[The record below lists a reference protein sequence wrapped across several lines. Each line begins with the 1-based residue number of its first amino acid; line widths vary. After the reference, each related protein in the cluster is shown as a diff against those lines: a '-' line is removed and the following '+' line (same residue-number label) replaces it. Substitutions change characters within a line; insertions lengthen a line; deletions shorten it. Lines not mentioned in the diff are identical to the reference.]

1 MSGSS
6 VNSNFVVK
14 NGLTV
19 GSTEIVSANG
29 TVYVNQLRYQGNGG
43 SITDVANGAFTKANN
58 SVQTAFVTVSANG
71 NSITSSSNNDTLT
84 ITSAT
89 ANGINVLNP
98 TSKTID
104 LGLRTSGVTAGSY
117 GTSTAIPAFTVDE
130 FGRITSAST
139 NSVST
144 TINLTGTTGSGSVS
158 GGGTLTFASNNGF
171 VVSSTGGSTL
181 YLNSAQD
188 LQTSASPTFN
198 NLTVAGN
205 LSVAGTYTYSNT
217 VVFQSVDSLI
227 ELAANNTGDV
237 VDIGFYG
244 QYSSNKYAGLV
255 RTGGGNFA
263 LFKELSAPT
272 SNSFGSITLGNYGTL
287 RANLTGGMVTALAN
301 TIGISDGGTNN
312 ASYTTGAALQYNGT
326 SIVSLA
332 NTGTA
337 GTYGSASYV
346 PVVTTDAYGRISSVS
361 NTAIA
366 IDTAALT
373 SGTLGVSRG
382 GTNNT
387 SYTTGA
393 LLQYN
398 GSGIVSIANTGVTAG
413 SYGNTTSIPSIT
425 VDAYGRVTAVSNNS
439 VSTTINLAGTTGSGS
454 VAGGGTL
461 TFASNNGVV
470 ISSTGGS
477 TLYINDPQDLQTSAS
492 PSFNNLTVAG
502 NLSVAGTYTYSN
514 TVVFQ
519 SVDSLIELAAN
530 NTGDV
535 VDIGFYGQYSSN
547 KYAGLVRTG
556 GGNFALFKELS
567 APTSNSFGSITLGN
581 YGTLRAN
588 LTGGM
593 VTALANTIGISDG
606 GTNNASYTTG
616 AALQYNGTSIVSL
629 ANTGTAGT
637 YGSASYVPVVTT
649 DAYGRISSVSNT
661 AIAID
666 TAALTSGTLGVSRG
680 GTNNTSYTT
689 GALLQYNGS
698 GIVSIANTGV
708 TAGSYGNTT
717 SIPSITVDAYGRV
730 TAVSN
735 NSVSTTINLA
745 GTTGSGSVAGG
756 GTLTFA
762 SNNGVVISSTGGST
776 LYINDP
782 QDLQTSASP
791 SFNAVTLNTNGY
803 VTSKTFT
810 TSSTA
815 QVAIDSFATATY
827 RSAKYMVQMTSGSSY
842 HVIELIV
849 LHDGT
854 IPSIAQ
860 YGEIFTGSSLGTFDA
875 SITTGNLSLLLTATN
890 ATTVVKMVRTNIAV

>member
-1 MSGSS
+1 MAS

-58 SVQTAFVTVSANG
+58 SVQTSFVTVSANG
-71 NSITSSSNNDTLT
+71 NSISSSSNNDTLT

-98 TSKTID
+98 SSKTID
-104 LGLRTSGVTAGSY
+104 LGLRTTGVSAGNY
-117 GTSTAIPAFTVDE
+117 GGSTQIPVLNVDA
-130 FGRITSAST
+130 FGRVTSASNT
-139 NSVST
+139 SVST
-144 TINLTGTTGSGSVS
+144 TINLAGTTGTGSVA
-158 GGGTLTFASNNGF
+158 GGGTLTFASNNG
-171 VVSSTGGSTL
+171 VVISSTGGSTL
-181 YLNSAQD
+181 YINDPQD

-198 NLTVAGN
+198 NLNVAGN

-255 RTGGGNFA
+255 RSGGGNFA

-272 SNSFGSITLGNYGTL
+272 ANSFGAISLGNYGTL
-287 RANLTGGMVTALAN
+287 RANITGGTVSSLASAI
-301 TIGISDGGTNN
+301 TVGDGGTG
-312 ASYTTGAALQYNGT
+312 ATTFTTGQILVGNGT
-326 SIVSLA
+326 GALTSLA
-332 NTGTA
+332 NTGMA

-366 IDTAALT
+366 IDTGAIT
-373 SGTLGVSRG
+373 TGTLGISRG

-477 TLYINDPQDLQTSAS
+477 TLYINSPQD
-492 PSFNNLTVAG
+492 V
-502 NLSVAGTYTYSN
+502 
-514 TVVFQ
+514 
-519 SVDSLIELAAN
+519 
-530 NTGDV
+530 
-535 VDIGFYGQYSSN
+535 
-547 KYAGLVRTG
+547 
-556 GGNFALFKELS
+556 
-567 APTSNSFGSITLGN
+567 
-581 YGTLRAN
+581 
-588 LTGGM
+588 
-593 VTALANTIGISDG
+593 
-606 GTNNASYTTG
+606 
-616 AALQYNGTSIVSL
+616 
-629 ANTGTAGT
+629 
-637 YGSASYVPVVTT
+637 
-649 DAYGRISSVSNT
+649 
-661 AIAID
+661 
-666 TAALTSGTLGVSRG
+666 
-680 GTNNTSYTT
+680 
-689 GALLQYNGS
+689 
-698 GIVSIANTGV
+698 
-708 TAGSYGNTT
+708 
-717 SIPSITVDAYGRV
+717 
-730 TAVSN
+730 
-735 NSVSTTINLA
+735 
-745 GTTGSGSVAGG
+745 
-756 GTLTFA
+756 
-762 SNNGVVISSTGGST
+762 
-776 LYINDP
+776 
-782 QDLQTSASP
+782 QTSASP

-815 QVAIDSFATATY
+815 QVAIDSFAIATY

-842 HVIELIV
+842 HVIELVV

-854 IPSIAQ
+854 TPSIAQ
-860 YGEIFTGSSLGTFDA
+860 YGEIFTGASLGTFDA

-890 ATTVVKMVRTNIAV
+890 ASTVVKMVRTNIAV

>member
-1 MSGSS
+1 MSS

-71 NSITSSSNNDTLT
+71 NSISSSSNNDTLT

-98 TSKTID
+98 SSKTID
-104 LGLRTSGVTAGSY
+104 LGLRTTGVSAGNY
-117 GTSTAIPAFTVDE
+117 GGSTQIPVLNVDA
-130 FGRITSAST
+130 FGRVTSASNT
-139 NSVST
+139 SVST
-144 TINLTGTTGSGSVS
+144 TINLAGTTGTGSVA
-158 GGGTLTFASNNGF
+158 GGGTLTFASNNG
-171 VVSSTGGSTL
+171 VVISSTGGSTL
-181 YLNSAQD
+181 YINDPQD

-255 RTGGGNFA
+255 RSGGGNFA

-272 SNSFGSITLGNYGTL
+272 ANSFGAISLGNYGTL
-287 RANLTGGMVTALAN
+287 RANITGGTVSSLASAI
-301 TIGISDGGTNN
+301 TVGDGGTG
-312 ASYTTGAALQYNGT
+312 ATTFTTGQILVGNGT
-326 SIVSLA
+326 GALTSLA

-366 IDTAALT
+366 IDTGAIT
-373 SGTLGVSRG
+373 TGTLG
-382 GTNNT
+382 
-387 SYTTGA
+387 
-393 LLQYN
+393 
-398 GSGIVSIANTGVTAG
+398 I
-413 SYGNTTSIPSIT
+413 
-425 VDAYGRVTAVSNNS
+425 
-439 VSTTINLAGTTGSGS
+439 
-454 VAGGGTL
+454 
-461 TFASNNGVV
+461 
-470 ISSTGGS
+470 
-477 TLYINDPQDLQTSAS
+477 
-492 PSFNNLTVAG
+492 
-502 NLSVAGTYTYSN
+502 
-514 TVVFQ
+514 
-519 SVDSLIELAAN
+519 
-530 NTGDV
+530 
-535 VDIGFYGQYSSN
+535 
-547 KYAGLVRTG
+547 
-556 GGNFALFKELS
+556 
-567 APTSNSFGSITLGN
+567 
-581 YGTLRAN
+581 
-588 LTGGM
+588 
-593 VTALANTIGISDG
+593 
-606 GTNNASYTTG
+606 
-616 AALQYNGTSIVSL
+616 
-629 ANTGTAGT
+629 
-637 YGSASYVPVVTT
+637 
-649 DAYGRISSVSNT
+649 
-661 AIAID
+661 
-666 TAALTSGTLGVSRG
+666 SRG

-815 QVAIDSFATATY
+815 QVAIDSFAIATY

-842 HVIELIV
+842 HVIELVV

-854 IPSIAQ
+854 TPSIAQ
-860 YGEIFTGSSLGTFDA
+860 YGEIFTGASLGTFDA

-890 ATTVVKMVRTNIAV
+890 ASTVVKLVRTNIAV

>member
-1 MSGSS
+1 MAS

-58 SVQTAFVTVSANG
+58 SVQTSFVTVSANG
-71 NSITSSSNNDTLT
+71 NSISSSSNNDTLT

-98 TSKTID
+98 SSKTID
-104 LGLRTSGVTAGSY
+104 LGLRTTGVSAGNY
-117 GTSTAIPAFTVDE
+117 GGSTQIPVLNVDA
-130 FGRITSAST
+130 FGRVTSASNT
-139 NSVST
+139 SVST
-144 TINLTGTTGSGSVS
+144 TINLAGTTGTGSVA
-158 GGGTLTFASNNGF
+158 GGGTLTFASNNG
-171 VVSSTGGSTL
+171 VVISSTGDSTL
-181 YLNSAQD
+181 YINSPQD
-188 LQTSASPTFN
+188 VRTTASPTFN
-198 NLTVAGN
+198 NLNVAGN

-244 QYSSNKYAGLV
+244 QYNSNKYAGLV
-255 RTGGGNFA
+255 RSGGGNFA
-263 LFKELSAPT
+263 LFKELSEPT
-272 SNSFGSITLGNYGTL
+272 SNSFGAISLGNYGTL
-287 RANLTGGMVTALAN
+287 RANITGGTVSSLASAI
-301 TIGISDGGTNN
+301 TVGDGGTG
-312 ASYTTGAALQYNGT
+312 ATTFTTGQILVGNGT
-326 SIVSLA
+326 GALTSLA

-366 IDTAALT
+366 IDTGAIT
-373 SGTLGVSRG
+373 TGTLGISRG

-477 TLYINDPQDLQTSAS
+477 TLYINSPQD
-492 PSFNNLTVAG
+492 V
-502 NLSVAGTYTYSN
+502 
-514 TVVFQ
+514 
-519 SVDSLIELAAN
+519 
-530 NTGDV
+530 
-535 VDIGFYGQYSSN
+535 
-547 KYAGLVRTG
+547 
-556 GGNFALFKELS
+556 
-567 APTSNSFGSITLGN
+567 
-581 YGTLRAN
+581 
-588 LTGGM
+588 
-593 VTALANTIGISDG
+593 
-606 GTNNASYTTG
+606 
-616 AALQYNGTSIVSL
+616 
-629 ANTGTAGT
+629 
-637 YGSASYVPVVTT
+637 
-649 DAYGRISSVSNT
+649 
-661 AIAID
+661 
-666 TAALTSGTLGVSRG
+666 
-680 GTNNTSYTT
+680 
-689 GALLQYNGS
+689 
-698 GIVSIANTGV
+698 
-708 TAGSYGNTT
+708 
-717 SIPSITVDAYGRV
+717 
-730 TAVSN
+730 
-735 NSVSTTINLA
+735 
-745 GTTGSGSVAGG
+745 
-756 GTLTFA
+756 
-762 SNNGVVISSTGGST
+762 
-776 LYINDP
+776 
-782 QDLQTSASP
+782 QTSASP

-815 QVAIDSFATATY
+815 QVAIDSFAIATY

-842 HVIELIV
+842 HVIELVV

-854 IPSIAQ
+854 TPSIAQ

>member
-1 MSGSS
+1 MAS

-29 TVYVNQLRYQGNGG
+29 TVYINQLRYQGNGG

-58 SVQTAFVTVSANG
+58 SVQTSFVTVSANG
-71 NSITSSSNNDTLT
+71 NSISSSSNNDTLT

-98 TSKTID
+98 SSKTID
-104 LGLRTSGVTAGSY
+104 LGLRTTGVSAGNY
-117 GTSTAIPAFTVDE
+117 GGSTQIPVLNVDA
-130 FGRITSAST
+130 FGRVTSASNT
-139 NSVST
+139 SVST
-144 TINLTGTTGSGSVS
+144 TINLAGTTGTGSVA
-158 GGGTLTFASNNGF
+158 GGGTLTFASNNG
-171 VVSSTGGSTL
+171 VVISSTGGSTL
-181 YLNSAQD
+181 YINDPQD

-198 NLTVAGN
+198 NLNVAGN

-244 QYSSNKYAGLV
+244 QYNSNKYAGLV
-255 RTGGGNFA
+255 RSGGGNFA
-263 LFKELSAPT
+263 LFKELSEPT
-272 SNSFGSITLGNYGTL
+272 SNSFGAISLGNYGTL
-287 RANLTGGMVTALAN
+287 RANITGGTVSSLASAI
-301 TIGISDGGTNN
+301 TVGDGGTG
-312 ASYTTGAALQYNGT
+312 ATTFTTGQILVGNGT
-326 SIVSLA
+326 GALTSLA

-366 IDTAALT
+366 IDTGAIT
-373 SGTLGVSRG
+373 TGTLGISRG

-477 TLYINDPQDLQTSAS
+477 TLYINSPQD
-492 PSFNNLTVAG
+492 V
-502 NLSVAGTYTYSN
+502 
-514 TVVFQ
+514 
-519 SVDSLIELAAN
+519 
-530 NTGDV
+530 
-535 VDIGFYGQYSSN
+535 
-547 KYAGLVRTG
+547 
-556 GGNFALFKELS
+556 
-567 APTSNSFGSITLGN
+567 
-581 YGTLRAN
+581 
-588 LTGGM
+588 
-593 VTALANTIGISDG
+593 
-606 GTNNASYTTG
+606 
-616 AALQYNGTSIVSL
+616 
-629 ANTGTAGT
+629 
-637 YGSASYVPVVTT
+637 
-649 DAYGRISSVSNT
+649 
-661 AIAID
+661 
-666 TAALTSGTLGVSRG
+666 
-680 GTNNTSYTT
+680 
-689 GALLQYNGS
+689 
-698 GIVSIANTGV
+698 
-708 TAGSYGNTT
+708 
-717 SIPSITVDAYGRV
+717 
-730 TAVSN
+730 
-735 NSVSTTINLA
+735 
-745 GTTGSGSVAGG
+745 
-756 GTLTFA
+756 
-762 SNNGVVISSTGGST
+762 
-776 LYINDP
+776 
-782 QDLQTSASP
+782 QTSASP

-815 QVAIDSFATATY
+815 QVAIDSFAIATY

-842 HVIELIV
+842 HVIELVV

-854 IPSIAQ
+854 TPSIAQ

>member
-1 MSGSS
+1 MAS
-6 VNSNFVVK
+6 VSSNFVVK

-58 SVQTAFVTVSANG
+58 SVQTSFVTVSANG
-71 NSITSSSNNDTLT
+71 NSISSSSNNDTLT

-98 TSKTID
+98 SSKTID
-104 LGLRTSGVTAGSY
+104 LGLRTTGVSAGNY
-117 GTSTAIPAFTVDE
+117 GGSTQIPVLNVDA
-130 FGRITSAST
+130 FGRVTSASNT
-139 NSVST
+139 SVST
-144 TINLTGTTGSGSVS
+144 TINLAGTTGTGSVA
-158 GGGTLTFASNNGF
+158 GGGTLTFASNNG
-171 VVSSTGGSTL
+171 VVISSTGGSTL
-181 YLNSAQD
+181 YINDPQD

-198 NLTVAGN
+198 NLNVAGN

-255 RTGGGNFA
+255 RSGGGNFA

-272 SNSFGSITLGNYGTL
+272 ANSFGAISLGNYGTL
-287 RANLTGGMVTALAN
+287 RANITGGTVSSLASAI
-301 TIGISDGGTNN
+301 TVGDGGTGATTFTAGQILVGNG
-312 ASYTTGAALQYNGT
+312 TGALT
-326 SIVSLA
+326 SLA

-366 IDTAALT
+366 IDTGAIT
-373 SGTLGVSRG
+373 TGTLG
-382 GTNNT
+382 
-387 SYTTGA
+387 
-393 LLQYN
+393 
-398 GSGIVSIANTGVTAG
+398 I
-413 SYGNTTSIPSIT
+413 
-425 VDAYGRVTAVSNNS
+425 
-439 VSTTINLAGTTGSGS
+439 
-454 VAGGGTL
+454 
-461 TFASNNGVV
+461 
-470 ISSTGGS
+470 
-477 TLYINDPQDLQTSAS
+477 
-492 PSFNNLTVAG
+492 
-502 NLSVAGTYTYSN
+502 
-514 TVVFQ
+514 
-519 SVDSLIELAAN
+519 
-530 NTGDV
+530 
-535 VDIGFYGQYSSN
+535 
-547 KYAGLVRTG
+547 
-556 GGNFALFKELS
+556 
-567 APTSNSFGSITLGN
+567 
-581 YGTLRAN
+581 
-588 LTGGM
+588 
-593 VTALANTIGISDG
+593 
-606 GTNNASYTTG
+606 
-616 AALQYNGTSIVSL
+616 
-629 ANTGTAGT
+629 
-637 YGSASYVPVVTT
+637 
-649 DAYGRISSVSNT
+649 
-661 AIAID
+661 
-666 TAALTSGTLGVSRG
+666 SRG

-815 QVAIDSFATATY
+815 QVAIDSFAIATY

-842 HVIELIV
+842 HVIELVV

-854 IPSIAQ
+854 TPSIAQ
-860 YGEIFTGSSLGTFDA
+860 YGEIFTGASLGTFDA

>member
-1 MSGSS
+1 MAS

-71 NSITSSSNNDTLT
+71 NSISSSSNNDTLT

-98 TSKTID
+98 SSKTID
-104 LGLRTSGVTAGSY
+104 LGLRTTGVSAGNY
-117 GTSTAIPAFTVDE
+117 GGSTQIPVLNVDA
-130 FGRITSAST
+130 FGRVTSASNT
-139 NSVST
+139 SVST
-144 TINLTGTTGSGSVS
+144 TINLAGTTGTGSVA
-158 GGGTLTFASNNGF
+158 GGGTLTFASNNG
-171 VVSSTGGSTL
+171 VVISSTGDSTL
-181 YLNSAQD
+181 YINSPQD
-188 LQTSASPTFN
+188 VRTTASPTFN
-198 NLTVAGN
+198 NLNVAGN

-244 QYSSNKYAGLV
+244 QYNSNKYAGLV
-255 RTGGGNFA
+255 RSGGGNFA
-263 LFKELSAPT
+263 LFKELSEPT
-272 SNSFGSITLGNYGTL
+272 SNSFGAISLGNYGTL
-287 RANLTGGMVTALAN
+287 RANITGGTVSSLASAI
-301 TIGISDGGTNN
+301 TVGDGGTG
-312 ASYTTGAALQYNGT
+312 ATTFTTGQILVGNGT
-326 SIVSLA
+326 GALTSLA

-366 IDTAALT
+366 IDTGAIT
-373 SGTLGVSRG
+373 TGTLGISRG

-398 GSGIVSIANTGVTAG
+398 GSGIVSIANTSVTAG

-477 TLYINDPQDLQTSAS
+477 TLYINSPQD
-492 PSFNNLTVAG
+492 V
-502 NLSVAGTYTYSN
+502 
-514 TVVFQ
+514 
-519 SVDSLIELAAN
+519 
-530 NTGDV
+530 
-535 VDIGFYGQYSSN
+535 
-547 KYAGLVRTG
+547 
-556 GGNFALFKELS
+556 
-567 APTSNSFGSITLGN
+567 
-581 YGTLRAN
+581 
-588 LTGGM
+588 
-593 VTALANTIGISDG
+593 
-606 GTNNASYTTG
+606 
-616 AALQYNGTSIVSL
+616 
-629 ANTGTAGT
+629 
-637 YGSASYVPVVTT
+637 
-649 DAYGRISSVSNT
+649 
-661 AIAID
+661 
-666 TAALTSGTLGVSRG
+666 
-680 GTNNTSYTT
+680 
-689 GALLQYNGS
+689 
-698 GIVSIANTGV
+698 
-708 TAGSYGNTT
+708 
-717 SIPSITVDAYGRV
+717 
-730 TAVSN
+730 
-735 NSVSTTINLA
+735 
-745 GTTGSGSVAGG
+745 
-756 GTLTFA
+756 
-762 SNNGVVISSTGGST
+762 
-776 LYINDP
+776 
-782 QDLQTSASP
+782 QTSASP

-815 QVAIDSFATATY
+815 QVAIDSFAIATY

-842 HVIELIV
+842 HVIELVV

-854 IPSIAQ
+854 TPSIAQ

>member
-1 MSGSS
+1 MAS

-58 SVQTAFVTVSANG
+58 SVQTSFVTVSANG
-71 NSITSSSNNDTLT
+71 NSISSSSNNDTLT

-98 TSKTID
+98 SSKTID
-104 LGLRTSGVTAGSY
+104 LGLRTTGVSAGNY
-117 GTSTAIPAFTVDE
+117 GGSTQIPVLNVDA
-130 FGRITSAST
+130 FGRVTSASNT
-139 NSVST
+139 SVST
-144 TINLTGTTGSGSVS
+144 TINLAGTTGTGSVA
-158 GGGTLTFASNNGF
+158 GGGTLTFASNNG
-171 VVSSTGGSTL
+171 VVISSTGGSTL
-181 YLNSAQD
+181 YINDPQD

-198 NLTVAGN
+198 NLNVAGN

-255 RTGGGNFA
+255 RSGGGNFA

-272 SNSFGSITLGNYGTL
+272 ANSFGAISLGNYGTL
-287 RANLTGGMVTALAN
+287 RANITGGTVSSLASAI
-301 TIGISDGGTNN
+301 TVGDGGTG
-312 ASYTTGAALQYNGT
+312 ATTFTTGQILVGNGT
-326 SIVSLA
+326 GALTSLA
-332 NTGTA
+332 NTGMA

-366 IDTAALT
+366 IDTGAIT
-373 SGTLGVSRG
+373 TGTLG
-382 GTNNT
+382 
-387 SYTTGA
+387 
-393 LLQYN
+393 
-398 GSGIVSIANTGVTAG
+398 I
-413 SYGNTTSIPSIT
+413 
-425 VDAYGRVTAVSNNS
+425 
-439 VSTTINLAGTTGSGS
+439 
-454 VAGGGTL
+454 
-461 TFASNNGVV
+461 
-470 ISSTGGS
+470 
-477 TLYINDPQDLQTSAS
+477 
-492 PSFNNLTVAG
+492 
-502 NLSVAGTYTYSN
+502 
-514 TVVFQ
+514 
-519 SVDSLIELAAN
+519 
-530 NTGDV
+530 
-535 VDIGFYGQYSSN
+535 
-547 KYAGLVRTG
+547 
-556 GGNFALFKELS
+556 
-567 APTSNSFGSITLGN
+567 
-581 YGTLRAN
+581 
-588 LTGGM
+588 
-593 VTALANTIGISDG
+593 
-606 GTNNASYTTG
+606 
-616 AALQYNGTSIVSL
+616 
-629 ANTGTAGT
+629 
-637 YGSASYVPVVTT
+637 
-649 DAYGRISSVSNT
+649 
-661 AIAID
+661 
-666 TAALTSGTLGVSRG
+666 SRG

-815 QVAIDSFATATY
+815 QVAIDSFAIATY

-842 HVIELIV
+842 HVIELVV

-854 IPSIAQ
+854 TPSIAQ
-860 YGEIFTGSSLGTFDA
+860 YGEIFTGSSLGIFDA

>member
-19 GSTEIVSANG
+19 GSTEIISANG

-58 SVQTAFVTVSANG
+58 SVQTAFVNVSANG
-71 NSITSSSNNDTLT
+71 NSISSSSNNDTLT

-198 NLTVAGN
+198 NLNIAGN

-217 VVFQSVDSLI
+217 VVFQTVDSLI

-454 VAGGGTL
+454 VSGGGTL

-477 TLYINDPQDLQTSAS
+477 TLYINDS
-492 PSFNNLTVAG
+492 
-502 NLSVAGTYTYSN
+502 
-514 TVVFQ
+514 
-519 SVDSLIELAAN
+519 
-530 NTGDV
+530 
-535 VDIGFYGQYSSN
+535 
-547 KYAGLVRTG
+547 
-556 GGNFALFKELS
+556 
-567 APTSNSFGSITLGN
+567 
-581 YGTLRAN
+581 
-588 LTGGM
+588 
-593 VTALANTIGISDG
+593 
-606 GTNNASYTTG
+606 
-616 AALQYNGTSIVSL
+616 
-629 ANTGTAGT
+629 
-637 YGSASYVPVVTT
+637 
-649 DAYGRISSVSNT
+649 
-661 AIAID
+661 
-666 TAALTSGTLGVSRG
+666 
-680 GTNNTSYTT
+680 
-689 GALLQYNGS
+689 
-698 GIVSIANTGV
+698 
-708 TAGSYGNTT
+708 
-717 SIPSITVDAYGRV
+717 
-730 TAVSN
+730 
-735 NSVSTTINLA
+735 
-745 GTTGSGSVAGG
+745 
-756 GTLTFA
+756 
-762 SNNGVVISSTGGST
+762 
-776 LYINDP
+776 

-827 RSAKYMVQMTSGSSY
+827 RSAKYIVQMTSGSSY
-842 HVIELIV
+842 HVIELVV

-854 IPSIAQ
+854 TPSIAQ

-875 SITTGNLSLLLTATN
+875 SITSGNLSLLLTATN
-890 ATTVVKMVRTNIAV
+890 ATTVIKMVRTNIAV

>member
-117 GTSTAIPAFTVDE
+117 GTSTAIPAFTVDQ

-158 GGGTLTFASNNGF
+158 GGGTLTFASNNG
-171 VVSSTGGSTL
+171 VVISSTGGSTL
-181 YLNSAQD
+181 YINDPQD
-188 LQTSASPTFN
+188 LQTSASPSFN
-198 NLTVAGN
+198 NLSVTGN

-217 VVFQSVDSLI
+217 AVFQTVDSLI

-461 TFASNNGVV
+461 TFA
-470 ISSTGGS
+470 GS
-477 TLYINDPQDLQTSAS
+477 Y
-492 PSFNNLTVAG
+492 
-502 NLSVAGTYTYSN
+502 
-514 TVVFQ
+514 
-519 SVDSLIELAAN
+519 
-530 NTGDV
+530 
-535 VDIGFYGQYSSN
+535 
-547 KYAGLVRTG
+547 
-556 GGNFALFKELS
+556 
-567 APTSNSFGSITLGN
+567 
-581 YGTLRAN
+581 
-588 LTGGM
+588 
-593 VTALANTIGISDG
+593 
-606 GTNNASYTTG
+606 
-616 AALQYNGTSIVSL
+616 
-629 ANTGTAGT
+629 
-637 YGSASYVPVVTT
+637 
-649 DAYGRISSVSNT
+649 
-661 AIAID
+661 
-666 TAALTSGTLGVSRG
+666 
-680 GTNNTSYTT
+680 
-689 GALLQYNGS
+689 
-698 GIVSIANTGV
+698 GV
-708 TAGSYGNTT
+708 TAS
-717 SIPSITVDAYGRV
+717 
-730 TAVSN
+730 
-735 NSVSTTINLA
+735 
-745 GTTGSGSVAGG
+745 
-756 GTLTFA
+756 A
-762 SNNGVVISSTGGST
+762 SSSTIT
-776 LYINDP
+776 IATP

-810 TSSTA
+810 TASTA

>member
-1 MSGSS
+1 MAS

-71 NSITSSSNNDTLT
+71 ISIASSSNNDTLT

-98 TSKTID
+98 SSKTID
-104 LGLRTSGVTAGSY
+104 LGLRTTGVSAGNY
-117 GTSTAIPAFTVDE
+117 GGSTQIPVLNVDA
-130 FGRITSAST
+130 FGRVTSASNT
-139 NSVST
+139 SVST
-144 TINLTGTTGSGSVS
+144 TINLAGTTGTGSVA
-158 GGGTLTFASNNGF
+158 GGGTLTFASNNG
-171 VVSSTGGSTL
+171 VVISSTGDSTL
-181 YLNSAQD
+181 YINSPQD
-188 LQTSASPTFN
+188 VRTTASPTFN
-198 NLTVAGN
+198 NLNVAGN

-244 QYSSNKYAGLV
+244 QYNSNKYAGLV
-255 RTGGGNFA
+255 RSGGGNFA
-263 LFKELSAPT
+263 LFKELSEPT
-272 SNSFGSITLGNYGTL
+272 SNSFGAISLGNYGTL
-287 RANLTGGMVTALAN
+287 RANITGGTVSSLASAI
-301 TIGISDGGTNN
+301 TVGDGGTG
-312 ASYTTGAALQYNGT
+312 ATTFTTGQILVGNGT
-326 SIVSLA
+326 GALTSLA

-366 IDTAALT
+366 IDIGAITT
-373 SGTLGVSRG
+373 GTLGISLG

-413 SYGNTTSIPSIT
+413 SYGNTTTIPSIT

-477 TLYINDPQDLQTSAS
+477 TLYINSPQD
-492 PSFNNLTVAG
+492 V
-502 NLSVAGTYTYSN
+502 
-514 TVVFQ
+514 
-519 SVDSLIELAAN
+519 
-530 NTGDV
+530 
-535 VDIGFYGQYSSN
+535 
-547 KYAGLVRTG
+547 
-556 GGNFALFKELS
+556 
-567 APTSNSFGSITLGN
+567 
-581 YGTLRAN
+581 
-588 LTGGM
+588 
-593 VTALANTIGISDG
+593 
-606 GTNNASYTTG
+606 
-616 AALQYNGTSIVSL
+616 
-629 ANTGTAGT
+629 
-637 YGSASYVPVVTT
+637 
-649 DAYGRISSVSNT
+649 
-661 AIAID
+661 
-666 TAALTSGTLGVSRG
+666 
-680 GTNNTSYTT
+680 
-689 GALLQYNGS
+689 
-698 GIVSIANTGV
+698 
-708 TAGSYGNTT
+708 
-717 SIPSITVDAYGRV
+717 
-730 TAVSN
+730 
-735 NSVSTTINLA
+735 
-745 GTTGSGSVAGG
+745 
-756 GTLTFA
+756 
-762 SNNGVVISSTGGST
+762 
-776 LYINDP
+776 
-782 QDLQTSASP
+782 QTSASP

-815 QVAIDSFATATY
+815 QVAIDSFAIATY

-842 HVIELIV
+842 HVIELVV

-854 IPSIAQ
+854 TPSIAQ

>member
-1 MSGSS
+1 MSS

-71 NSITSSSNNDTLT
+71 NSISSSSNNDTLT

-98 TSKTID
+98 SSKTID
-104 LGLRTSGVTAGSY
+104 LGLRTTGVSAGNY
-117 GTSTAIPAFTVDE
+117 GGSTQIPVLNVDA
-130 FGRITSAST
+130 FGRVTSASNT
-139 NSVST
+139 SVST
-144 TINLTGTTGSGSVS
+144 TINLAGTTGTGSVA
-158 GGGTLTFASNNGF
+158 GGGTLTFASNNG
-171 VVSSTGGSTL
+171 VVISSTGGSTL
-181 YLNSAQD
+181 YINDPQD

-255 RTGGGNFA
+255 RSGGGNFA

-272 SNSFGSITLGNYGTL
+272 ANSFGAISLGNYGTL
-287 RANLTGGMVTALAN
+287 RANITGGTVSSLASAI
-301 TIGISDGGTNN
+301 TVGDGGTG
-312 ASYTTGAALQYNGT
+312 ATTFTTGQILVGNGT
-326 SIVSLA
+326 GALTSLA

-346 PVVTTDAYGRISSVS
+346 PVITTDAYGRISSVS

-366 IDTAALT
+366 IDTGAIT
-373 SGTLGVSRG
+373 TGTLG
-382 GTNNT
+382 
-387 SYTTGA
+387 
-393 LLQYN
+393 
-398 GSGIVSIANTGVTAG
+398 I
-413 SYGNTTSIPSIT
+413 
-425 VDAYGRVTAVSNNS
+425 
-439 VSTTINLAGTTGSGS
+439 
-454 VAGGGTL
+454 
-461 TFASNNGVV
+461 
-470 ISSTGGS
+470 
-477 TLYINDPQDLQTSAS
+477 
-492 PSFNNLTVAG
+492 
-502 NLSVAGTYTYSN
+502 
-514 TVVFQ
+514 
-519 SVDSLIELAAN
+519 
-530 NTGDV
+530 
-535 VDIGFYGQYSSN
+535 
-547 KYAGLVRTG
+547 
-556 GGNFALFKELS
+556 
-567 APTSNSFGSITLGN
+567 
-581 YGTLRAN
+581 
-588 LTGGM
+588 
-593 VTALANTIGISDG
+593 
-606 GTNNASYTTG
+606 
-616 AALQYNGTSIVSL
+616 
-629 ANTGTAGT
+629 
-637 YGSASYVPVVTT
+637 
-649 DAYGRISSVSNT
+649 
-661 AIAID
+661 
-666 TAALTSGTLGVSRG
+666 SRG

-815 QVAIDSFATATY
+815 QVAIDSFAIATY

-842 HVIELIV
+842 HVIELVV

-854 IPSIAQ
+854 TPSIAQ
-860 YGEIFTGSSLGTFDA
+860 YGEIFTGASLGTFDA

-890 ATTVVKMVRTNIAV
+890 ASTVVKLVRTNIAV

>member
-19 GSTEIVSANG
+19 GSTEIISANG
-29 TVYVNQLRYQGNGG
+29 TVYVNQLQYQGNGG

-117 GTSTAIPAFTVDE
+117 GTSTAIPAFTVDG

-217 VVFQSVDSLI
+217 VVFQTVDSLI

-332 NTGTA
+332 NTGMA

-461 TFASNNGVV
+461 TFA
-470 ISSTGGS
+470 GS
-477 TLYINDPQDLQTSAS
+477 Y
-492 PSFNNLTVAG
+492 
-502 NLSVAGTYTYSN
+502 
-514 TVVFQ
+514 
-519 SVDSLIELAAN
+519 
-530 NTGDV
+530 
-535 VDIGFYGQYSSN
+535 
-547 KYAGLVRTG
+547 
-556 GGNFALFKELS
+556 
-567 APTSNSFGSITLGN
+567 
-581 YGTLRAN
+581 
-588 LTGGM
+588 
-593 VTALANTIGISDG
+593 
-606 GTNNASYTTG
+606 
-616 AALQYNGTSIVSL
+616 
-629 ANTGTAGT
+629 
-637 YGSASYVPVVTT
+637 
-649 DAYGRISSVSNT
+649 
-661 AIAID
+661 
-666 TAALTSGTLGVSRG
+666 
-680 GTNNTSYTT
+680 
-689 GALLQYNGS
+689 
-698 GIVSIANTGV
+698 GV
-708 TAGSYGNTT
+708 TAS
-717 SIPSITVDAYGRV
+717 
-730 TAVSN
+730 
-735 NSVSTTINLA
+735 
-745 GTTGSGSVAGG
+745 
-756 GTLTFA
+756 A
-762 SNNGVVISSTGGST
+762 SSSTIT
-776 LYINDP
+776 IATP

-890 ATTVVKMVRTNIAV
+890 STTVVKMVRTNIAV

>member
-58 SVQTAFVTVSANG
+58 SVQTSFVTVSANG
-71 NSITSSSNNDTLT
+71 NSISSSSNNDTLT

-98 TSKTID
+98 SSKTID
-104 LGLRTSGVTAGSY
+104 LGLRTTGVTAGNY
-117 GTSTAIPAFTVDE
+117 GGSTQIPVLNVDA
-130 FGRITSAST
+130 FGRVTSASNT
-139 NSVST
+139 SVST
-144 TINLTGTTGSGSVS
+144 TINLAGTTGTGSVA
-158 GGGTLTFASNNGF
+158 GGGTLTFASNNG
-171 VVSSTGGSTL
+171 VVISSTGGSTL
-181 YLNSAQD
+181 YINDPQD

-244 QYSSNKYAGLV
+244 QYNSNKYAGLV
-255 RTGGGNFA
+255 RSGGGNFA
-263 LFKELSAPT
+263 LFKELSEPT
-272 SNSFGSITLGNYGTL
+272 SNSFGAISLGNYGTL
-287 RANLTGGMVTALAN
+287 RANITGGIVSSLASAI
-301 TIGISDGGTNN
+301 TVGDGGTG
-312 ASYTTGAALQYNGT
+312 ATTFTTGQILVGNGT
-326 SIVSLA
+326 GALTSLA

-366 IDTAALT
+366 IDTGAIT
-373 SGTLGVSRG
+373 TGTLGISRG

-477 TLYINDPQDLQTSAS
+477 TLYINSPQD
-492 PSFNNLTVAG
+492 V
-502 NLSVAGTYTYSN
+502 
-514 TVVFQ
+514 
-519 SVDSLIELAAN
+519 
-530 NTGDV
+530 
-535 VDIGFYGQYSSN
+535 
-547 KYAGLVRTG
+547 
-556 GGNFALFKELS
+556 
-567 APTSNSFGSITLGN
+567 
-581 YGTLRAN
+581 
-588 LTGGM
+588 
-593 VTALANTIGISDG
+593 
-606 GTNNASYTTG
+606 
-616 AALQYNGTSIVSL
+616 
-629 ANTGTAGT
+629 
-637 YGSASYVPVVTT
+637 
-649 DAYGRISSVSNT
+649 
-661 AIAID
+661 
-666 TAALTSGTLGVSRG
+666 
-680 GTNNTSYTT
+680 
-689 GALLQYNGS
+689 
-698 GIVSIANTGV
+698 
-708 TAGSYGNTT
+708 
-717 SIPSITVDAYGRV
+717 
-730 TAVSN
+730 
-735 NSVSTTINLA
+735 
-745 GTTGSGSVAGG
+745 
-756 GTLTFA
+756 
-762 SNNGVVISSTGGST
+762 
-776 LYINDP
+776 
-782 QDLQTSASP
+782 QTSASP

-815 QVAIDSFATATY
+815 QVAIDSFAIATY

-842 HVIELIV
+842 HVIELVV

-854 IPSIAQ
+854 TPSIAQ

>member
-117 GTSTAIPAFTVDE
+117 GTSTAIPAFTVDG

-217 VVFQSVDSLI
+217 VVFQTVDSLI

-461 TFASNNGVV
+461 TFA
-470 ISSTGGS
+470 GS
-477 TLYINDPQDLQTSAS
+477 Y
-492 PSFNNLTVAG
+492 
-502 NLSVAGTYTYSN
+502 
-514 TVVFQ
+514 
-519 SVDSLIELAAN
+519 
-530 NTGDV
+530 
-535 VDIGFYGQYSSN
+535 
-547 KYAGLVRTG
+547 
-556 GGNFALFKELS
+556 
-567 APTSNSFGSITLGN
+567 
-581 YGTLRAN
+581 
-588 LTGGM
+588 
-593 VTALANTIGISDG
+593 
-606 GTNNASYTTG
+606 
-616 AALQYNGTSIVSL
+616 
-629 ANTGTAGT
+629 
-637 YGSASYVPVVTT
+637 
-649 DAYGRISSVSNT
+649 
-661 AIAID
+661 
-666 TAALTSGTLGVSRG
+666 
-680 GTNNTSYTT
+680 
-689 GALLQYNGS
+689 
-698 GIVSIANTGV
+698 GV
-708 TAGSYGNTT
+708 TAS
-717 SIPSITVDAYGRV
+717 
-730 TAVSN
+730 
-735 NSVSTTINLA
+735 
-745 GTTGSGSVAGG
+745 
-756 GTLTFA
+756 A
-762 SNNGVVISSTGGST
+762 SSSTIT
-776 LYINDP
+776 IATP

-842 HVIELIV
+842 HVIELVV

-854 IPSIAQ
+854 TPSIAQ

>member
-58 SVQTAFVTVSANG
+58 SVQTSFVTVTANG

-188 LQTSASPTFN
+188 LQTSASPSFN

-217 VVFQSVDSLI
+217 VVFQTVDSLI

-461 TFASNNGVV
+461 TFA
-470 ISSTGGS
+470 GS
-477 TLYINDPQDLQTSAS
+477 Y
-492 PSFNNLTVAG
+492 
-502 NLSVAGTYTYSN
+502 
-514 TVVFQ
+514 
-519 SVDSLIELAAN
+519 
-530 NTGDV
+530 
-535 VDIGFYGQYSSN
+535 
-547 KYAGLVRTG
+547 
-556 GGNFALFKELS
+556 
-567 APTSNSFGSITLGN
+567 
-581 YGTLRAN
+581 
-588 LTGGM
+588 
-593 VTALANTIGISDG
+593 
-606 GTNNASYTTG
+606 
-616 AALQYNGTSIVSL
+616 
-629 ANTGTAGT
+629 
-637 YGSASYVPVVTT
+637 
-649 DAYGRISSVSNT
+649 
-661 AIAID
+661 
-666 TAALTSGTLGVSRG
+666 
-680 GTNNTSYTT
+680 
-689 GALLQYNGS
+689 
-698 GIVSIANTGV
+698 GV
-708 TAGSYGNTT
+708 TAS
-717 SIPSITVDAYGRV
+717 
-730 TAVSN
+730 
-735 NSVSTTINLA
+735 
-745 GTTGSGSVAGG
+745 
-756 GTLTFA
+756 A
-762 SNNGVVISSTGGST
+762 SSSTIT
-776 LYINDP
+776 IATP